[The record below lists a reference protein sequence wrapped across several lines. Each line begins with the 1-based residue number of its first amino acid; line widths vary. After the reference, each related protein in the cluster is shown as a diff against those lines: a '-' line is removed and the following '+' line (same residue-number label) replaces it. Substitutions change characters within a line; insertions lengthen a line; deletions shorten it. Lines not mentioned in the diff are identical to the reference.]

1 MSPRSIILAR
11 LVWDEFRK
19 EIRCIKKFSVKH
31 SLVFNRIVL
40 ERCLRCAKVY
50 SFIAAFTGVPDRE
63 DCCLQLYHSQI
74 KFWDIKC
81 RVCSVTDVACLP
93 NMNYFRSKQKEPNI
107 KKFQVTC
114 CVPQF
119 FFRSPLKTHVTSYVK
134 ETSNYNIIACGPRPS
149 LLLLSPITGGG

>member
-1 MSPRSIILAR
+1 MASSSYSWSSVKKSQLTTTGHSCESSLYHIGPVSL
-11 LVWDEFRK
+11 DEFRK
-19 EIRCIKKFSVKH
+19 EIRCIKKFPVKH

-81 RVCSVTDVACLP
+81 RVCSVTDVACLL

-119 FFRSPLKTHVTSYVK
+119 FFPESTEDTCY
-134 ETSNYNIIACGPRPS
+134 
-149 LLLLSPITGGG
+149 